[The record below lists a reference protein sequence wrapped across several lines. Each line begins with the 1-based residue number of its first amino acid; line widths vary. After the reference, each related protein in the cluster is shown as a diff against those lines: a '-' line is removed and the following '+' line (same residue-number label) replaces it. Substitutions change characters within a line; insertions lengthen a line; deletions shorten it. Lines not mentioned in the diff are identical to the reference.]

1 MGSDGNVA
9 EGERK
14 RKGYVNLFCW
24 DQMKES
30 RKAVTRG
37 FGGKDEVRETRNQ
50 ELEYKDIGQP
60 KDLELSPRMV

>member
-14 RKGYVNLFCW
+14 RKGYVNLFHW
-24 DQMKES
+24 DQTKES
-30 RKAVTRG
+30 RKAVIRG
-37 FGGKDEVRETRNQ
+37 FGGKDEVRATRNQ
-50 ELEYKDIGQP
+50 ELEYKDVGQP